1 MIILHYL
8 QYSRAFRILWAL
20 EELEIKNYQI
30 RLYKRQ
36 PSLAAPDE
44 LKAIHPLG
52 KSPILQDDQQI
63 LAESAVILEM
73 LQQRYDQAHQFKPNA
88 DDQDNAYQ
96 YLYWMHYAEGSLMPL
111 LVFQLVMSN
120 VPSHV
125 PFVIRPIAKKVCDGV
140 KTGFLQPRLKDHIA
154 YIENYLAKHDYFAG
168 QFSFADIQMA
178 FPLQAMSKRTQFDI
192 PHIRAFLARIQQ
204 REAFQRAQE
213 KDAHY
218 Q

>member
-1 MIILHYL
+1 MMILHYL

-20 EELEIKNYQI
+20 EELQLENYQI
-30 RLYKRQ
+30 RFYKRQ
-36 PSLAAPDE
+36 PNLAAPDE

-52 KSPILQDDQQI
+52 KSPILQDGQQI
-63 LAESAVILEM
+63 LAESAVILEI
-73 LQQRYDQAHQFKPNA
+73 LQQRYDTQHQFKPQA
-88 DDQDNAYQ
+88 EDQEHAYQ

-120 VPSHV
+120 MPSRVPLL
-125 PFVIRPIAKKVCDGV
+125 IRPVAKKVCEGV

-154 YIENYLAKHDYFAG
+154 YIEHYLAQHDYFAG
-168 QFSFADIQMA
+168 NFSFADIQMS
-178 FPLQAMSKRTQFDI
+178 FPLQAISKRIPLDI
-192 PHIRAFLARIQQ
+192 PNIRAFLARIQQ

-213 KDAHY
+213 TDGHY